1 MKVLA
6 DPVGDERRFTAC
18 SSDYV
23 GWRRRQRMPEMTR
36 EGWEQINQEYA
47 ELTVRSER
55 MRTAII
61 DYMVARG
68 EGDIIALEDI
78 HDRFNEILQIECR
91 RARRPDGAAS
101 RR

>member
-1 MKVLA
+1 MTVIA

-68 EGDIIALEDI
+68 EGDIVALEAI
-78 HDRFNEILQIECR
+78 HDHFNEILRIECGR
-91 RARRPDGAAS
+91 LRRPDGAAS

>member
-1 MKVLA
+1 MQATTLA
-6 DPVGDERRFTAC
+6 EWERL
-18 SSDYV
+18 
-23 GWRRRQRMPEMTR
+23 
-36 EGWEQINQEYA
+36 NQEYA